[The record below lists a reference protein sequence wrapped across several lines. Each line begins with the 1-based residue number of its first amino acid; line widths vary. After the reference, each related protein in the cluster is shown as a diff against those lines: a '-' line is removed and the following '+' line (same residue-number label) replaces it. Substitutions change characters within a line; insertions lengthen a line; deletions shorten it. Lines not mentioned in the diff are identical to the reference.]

1 MSKDNKPTQPVT
13 QVAPTAPP
21 SAGPTASVDAR
32 EVEALE
38 KEVALLEQRALLRK
52 KKEALESEEA
62 ILGLRKNDGVV
73 KGEATYRLTERHYR
87 KGVMYQ
93 PGDVITVTD
102 EKPGRSWVR
111 IDNNA
116 AAEKVGGE
124 SPVFTQVQ
132 NQSL

>member
-21 SAGPTASVDAR
+21 SAGPTASVDAS
-32 EVEALE
+32 EVEALA

-87 KGVMYQ
+87 KGVTYQ
-93 PGDVITVTD
+93 PGDIITVTD
-102 EKPGRSWVR
+102 EKPGRTWVR
-111 IDNNA
+111 VDGA
-116 AAEKVGGE
+116 ANAEKLGGE
-124 SPVFTQVQ
+124 SPVFTLVQ